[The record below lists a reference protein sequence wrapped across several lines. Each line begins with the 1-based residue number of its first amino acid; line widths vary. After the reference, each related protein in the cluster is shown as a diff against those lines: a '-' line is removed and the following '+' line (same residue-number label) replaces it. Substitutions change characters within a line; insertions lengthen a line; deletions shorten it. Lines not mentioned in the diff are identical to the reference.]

1 MYEYIEWVKGILDST
16 KIVFYVELGV
26 SDIYPYMYVYL
37 LDISR
42 SVFRRPSICSVIYMR
57 TADTKIQRGAA
68 WYFTSF
74 WTRNLHIV
82 YILSSHSQ

>member
-1 MYEYIEWVKGILDST
+1 
-16 KIVFYVELGV
+16 VFYVELGV

-37 LDISR
+37 LDISH

-68 WYFTSF
+68 
-74 WTRNLHIV
+74 
-82 YILSSHSQ
+82 